1 LKHFTS
7 PDFWDLFNK
16 LPAEIQRVARS
27 NYELLKSN
35 PRHPSLHFNKAG
47 QYWSVRVGL
56 GYRAVGK
63 QVEGGILWGW
73 IGSHADYN
81 RIIGKTAR

>member
-7 PDFWDLFNK
+7 PDFWALFNE
-16 LPAEIQRVARS
+16 LPPDIQGLARA

-35 PRHPSLHFNKAG
+35 PRHPSLHFKKAG

-56 GYRAVGK
+56 GYRAGGTE
-63 QVEGGILWGW
+63 VEGGILWGW
-73 IGSHADYN
+73 IGSHAEYN
-81 RIIGKTAR
+81 RVISS